1 MQRRYDYL
9 IIGGGMTADSAVGGI
24 REIDQSGSIGLV
36 TMEGSAPYKRPP
48 LSKGLWKG
56 DPLESIWLD
65 NARSQAEIHSSRTA
79 GRIDP
84 KGKTVVD
91 DQGDVYAYEKLLL
104 ATGGETRRL
113 PFAAGGIVY
122 YRTVEDFALLKR
134 LAGTAGR
141 FVIIG
146 GGFIGTEVAAALA
159 MNKKQ
164 VTMVFPEQG
173 IGERIFPRRL
183 SSFLT
188 DYYRSKGV
196 VAMTGEQ
203 VANVTR
209 SDGTTSVTTSSGKK
223 ISADAIIAGI
233 GMQPNV
239 ALAQAA
245 GLEVN
250 NGIVVNE
257 YLQTTDPH
265 VFSAGDVANF
275 FSPVM
280 GNRMRVEHEDNA
292 LSMGKT
298 AGRNMAGAQERYS
311 HLPFFYSDLFDLGY
325 EAVGE
330 LDSRLEMVEDW
341 KEEFREG
348 VVYYLRD
355 GVVRGVLLWN
365 TWGQVDNARK
375 LIAEKA
381 PMTANTLKGRLPA

>member
-24 REIDQSGSIGLV
+24 REIDQSSSIGLV

-79 GRIDP
+79 GRIDL
-84 KGKTVVD
+84 KGKMVVD

-113 PFAAGGIVY
+113 PFTAGGIIY

-134 LAGTAGR
+134 LAGAAGR

-173 IGERIFPRRL
+173 IGERIFPKRL

-203 VANVTR
+203 VANVSR
-209 SDGTTSVTTSSGKK
+209 SDETTSVTTSSGKK

-298 AGRNMAGAQERYS
+298 AGRNMAGAREKYS

-381 PMTANTLKGRLPA
+381 PLTANTLKGRLPA